1 MDGRRILVTV
11 GAIAALA
18 LPLAACGSS
27 GGSTSTSAGGPAA
40 SGSSSGGDIKIMA
53 ISVLQSSAL
62 SFPDE
67 SAAMQAHADQINAA
81 GGINGKKLD
90 LIICNDQFD
99 PNVASDCARKAA
111 SEGVVAVIQ
120 PFEPYTQQVDPILQA
135 AGIPMV
141 YGEFASTTDGTS
153 PISFLRD
160 AGVPGGYAAVG
171 IQLAKEGCKKIGA
184 VVVQEVNNLL
194 GATWIE
200 NGAKSQGA
208 AFIQTPVTQDQADFS
223 APVAELISQ
232 GADCIVPD
240 TLPQQGAKVVAAVAQ
255 SGHSVKLGAISTEF
269 AGPQIAALGA
279 AANGMI
285 LAGQNYLPTDT
296 TVPAVQ
302 DVITGMKK
310 YTPGV
315 SLDDSFGIDGWAS
328 VSAVEQLLK
337 SVSGPVTAATVM
349 KAAGTATYNTGLL
362 ATFSAADKAPVSS
375 YPRAVNWSYL
385 VWTVK
390 DGKAVL
396 NSPQFVPIASGL

>member
-1 MDGRRILVTV
+1 MHSRRVLV
-11 GAIAALA
+11 AASAMAALA
-18 LPLAACGSS
+18 LPLAACASS
-27 GGSTSTSAGGPAA
+27 GGSGSTAAAAGSAA
-40 SGSSSGGDIKIMA
+40 SGEIKVMA

-67 SAAMQAHADQINAA
+67 TAAMQANAEQINAA

-99 PNVASDCARKAA
+99 PNVAADCARQAA
-111 SEGVVAVIQ
+111 SDGVVAVLQ

-194 GATWIE
+194 GATWIA
-200 NGAKSQGA
+200 NGAKAAGA
-208 AFIQTPVTQDQADFS
+208 QFIQTPVTQDQADFS

-240 TLPQQGAKVVAAVAQ
+240 TLPQQGSKVVAAVAQ
-255 SGHSVKLGAISTEF
+255 SGHVVKMGAISTEF
-269 AGPQIAALGA
+269 AGPQIAALGS

-296 TVPAVQ
+296 SVPAVQ
-302 DVITGMKK
+302 AVVAGMKK
-310 YTPGV
+310 YTPSV
-315 SLDDSFGIDGWAS
+315 PLQDSFGIDGWAS
-328 VSAVEQLLK
+328 VTAVEQVLK

-349 KAAGTATYNTGLL
+349 KAAANATYNTGLL
-362 ATFSAADKAPVSS
+362 ATFPAAQSAPVSS
-375 YPRAVNWSYL
+375 FPRAVNWAYL

-396 NSPQFVPIASGL
+396 NSTKFVPVPAGL

>member
-1 MDGRRILVTV
+1 MEGRRVLVAV

-27 GGSTSTSAGGPAA
+27 GGSGSS
-40 SGSSSGGDIKIMA
+40 SSSGGSASGEIKVMA

-67 SAAMQAHADQINAA
+67 TAAMQAHADEINAA

-99 PNVASDCARKAA
+99 PNVASDCARQAA
-111 SEGVVAVIQ
+111 SGGVVAVLQ

-141 YGEFASTTDGTS
+141 YGEFASSTDGTS

-194 GATWIE
+194 GATWIA
-200 NGAKSQGA
+200 NGAKSAGA

-255 SGHSVKLGAISTEF
+255 SGHSVKMGAISTEF
-269 AGPQIAALGA
+269 AGPQVAALGA

-296 TVPAVQ
+296 SVPAVQ
-302 DVITGMKK
+302 DVITGMKE
-310 YTPGV
+310 YTPSV
-315 SLDDSFGIDGWAS
+315 SLQDSFGIDGWAS
-328 VSAVEQLLK
+328 VTAVEQLLK
-337 SVSGPVTAATVM
+337 SVSGPVTAASVM

-362 ATFSAADKAPVSS
+362 ATFSATQKAPVST

-385 VWTVK
+385 VWTVQ

-396 NSPQFVPIASGL
+396 NSPKFIPFPSNL